1 MTLNRGDKLRYLD
14 KRRGSMPFSVHQH
27 LHRRSMPVDERDL
40 RAALPQGELSGLVRC
55 TSYSPG
61 EVHRES
67 WASDSSD
74 SVVSSGSDSDSSLY
88 KVILLG
94 EHGVGKTSLARIF
107 GGVEDCA
114 DAEEAGEDARRCGT
128 RRPVPETRR
137 PERGC
142 GRTALGRLLAGMEE
156 NNLFFLNF
164 SSTGNTY
171 DRSIIVDGE
180 EASLVVFDIWEQVLI
195 GLT

>member
-14 KRRGSMPFSVHQH
+14 KRRGSMPFSAHQH

-40 RAALPQGELSGLVRC
+40 RAALPQDELSGLVRC

-61 EVHRES
+61 EAHRES

-74 SVVSSGSDSDSSLY
+74 SVISSGSDSDSNLY

-114 DAEEAGEDARRCGT
+114 EAEEAGEGTGHPGGDSRPPGPAARAAQRGGFAAGAPAAAPPGT
-128 RRPVPETRR
+128 PLRPPR
-137 PERGC
+137 PPGLP
-142 GRTALGRLLAGMEE
+142 AAGEKS
-156 NNLFFLNF
+156 NLFFLNF
-164 SSTGNTY
+164 
-171 DRSIIVDGE
+171 
-180 EASLVVFDIWEQVLI
+180 LFP
-195 GLT
+195 

>member
-1 MTLNRGDKLRYLD
+1 MRAVTGTAGNPSRLPSLGGAPEVSAAERRALTAPLCPQPGSPMTLNRGDKLRCLD
-14 KRRGSMPFSVHQH
+14 KRRGSMPFSAHQH

-61 EVHRES
+61 QEHRES

-74 SVVSSGSDSDSSLY
+74 SVISSGSDSDGHLY

-107 GGVEDCA
+107 GGVEDGA
-114 DAEEAGEDARRCGT
+114 EAEEAGEDAGRT
-128 RRPVPETRR
+128 RRGRGGGGVPGTPGRR
-137 PERGC
+137 HLP
-142 GRTALGRLLAGMEE
+142 
-156 NNLFFLNF
+156 
-164 SSTGNTY
+164 GN
-171 DRSIIVDGE
+171 GE
-180 EASLVVFDIWEQVLI
+180 E
-195 GLT
+195 